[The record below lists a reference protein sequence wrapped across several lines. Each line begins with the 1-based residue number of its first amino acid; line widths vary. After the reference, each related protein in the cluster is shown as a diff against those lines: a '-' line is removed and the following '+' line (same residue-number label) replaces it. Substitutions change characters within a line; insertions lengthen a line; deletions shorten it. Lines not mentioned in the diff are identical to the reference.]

1 MSTARERDRE
11 CASEIFEFPTRVEYD
26 DTGHRDDRET
36 GARELGPHVS
46 GLWFMMENVGRG
58 LGRGSAVGAPR
69 LHFEDSVEKA
79 RAMRGDVRV
88 EAPASRH
95 GRGWRVRVPQETRT
109 IVLNLRIGGAPRTG
123 RSGSGAA
130 AHLLRC
136 RAATRARCPVSVR
149 RQGRG
154 WMKKPRGFVAT
165 RVRGR
170 RARNCVFLLSEGP
183 RGAERAAWSVERG
196 FFHVVKFGIFGMSDF
211 RTILQRFIRPRQQ
224 LPRLWFSHG

>member
-1 MSTARERDRE
+1 MRGGATSMGVVGGVVKGSMSTARARDRG

-58 LGRGSAVGAPR
+58 LGRGSAGGAPR

-95 GRGWRVRVPQETRT
+95 GRGWRVRVPQETPCNDR
-109 IVLNLRIGGAPRTG
+109 VESSDRRGAKNGAVGLWRGRAPAEMSCSDACAMPGLGASSGPRVDEKTARVRRDA
-123 RSGSGAA
+123 RS
-130 AHLLRC
+130 RP
-136 RAATRARCPVSVR
+136 TRA
-149 RQGRG
+149 
-154 WMKKPRGFVAT
+154 
-165 RVRGR
+165 
-170 RARNCVFLLSEGP
+170 
-183 RGAERAAWSVERG
+183 
-196 FFHVVKFGIFGMSDF
+196 
-211 RTILQRFIRPRQQ
+211 
-224 LPRLWFSHG
+224 